1 MQKLHSPYIRIEI
14 SEVVEHP
21 GDASHRETRY
31 NLHTVEFQ
39 TREQAQRWMNERSKI
54 GLKHIGEDLADAVNI
69 T

>member
-1 MQKLHSPYIRIEI
+1 MQKLHSPYIRIQI

-21 GDASHRETRY
+21 GDKSHRETLY

-39 TREQAQRWMNERSKI
+39 TREQAQQWMNERSKI
-54 GLKHIGEDLADAVNI
+54 GLKHIGEDVADAANI